1 MRLLKGFILAI
12 AGLFIVVTS
21 FSLLIPSR
29 VITMRTVII
38 HAKQEEVFAEIAD
51 LQNWKHWH
59 PVFMQD
65 SSAMQISK
73 PSSGVKAYVA
83 WTSKGKENK
92 LQIIEVEANQIKV
105 SLMRSGENDLA
116 NILSITSLKDS
127 NDVQVE
133 WRVFTKLKWYPWEKF
148 SGIFIDKMTGPGY
161 EAALNNLKELIEGKP
176 SN

>member
-12 AGLFIVVTS
+12 TGLFIVVTL

-29 VITMRTVII
+29 VITMRTAVI
-38 HAKQEEVFAEIAD
+38 HARHAQVFAEIAD

-65 SSAMQISK
+65 SAAMHFSE
-73 PSSGVKAYVA
+73 PSSGANAYAEWTAKGRTNRLMVTEALPDQLKA
-83 WTSKGKENK
+83 
-92 LQIIEVEANQIKV
+92 
-105 SLMRSGENDLA
+105 SLLREGENDVI
-116 NILSITSLKDS
+116 NIISISTLKDS
-127 NDVQVE
+127 NNVQVE

-161 EAALNNLKELIEGKP
+161 ESALNNLKEIIEGRS